1 VVFFAPFRE
10 LSIIINKT
18 CHATRAY
25 LVVDGETHVAVTDEL
40 RDAAQRAAKA
50 AAESTSAPIRSV
62 LYREASNENVNDAR
76 ANGRQEHAATRL
88 MDRLRSCSR

>member
-1 VVFFAPFRE
+1 M
-10 LSIIINKT
+10 IYKM
-18 CHATRAY
+18 CHAARAY

-62 LYREASNENVNDAR
+62 LYREASNENVNDAPTSGYPG
-76 ANGRQEHAATRL
+76 ACCNAIDGSAAVVFEVRIART
-88 MDRLRSCSR
+88 